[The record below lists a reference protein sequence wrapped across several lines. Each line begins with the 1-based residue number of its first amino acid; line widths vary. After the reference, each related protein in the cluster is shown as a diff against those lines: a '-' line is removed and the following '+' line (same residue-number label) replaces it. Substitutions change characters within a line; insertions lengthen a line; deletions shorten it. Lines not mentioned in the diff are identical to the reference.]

1 MKKLL
6 LTLAL
11 GVFVSSTVCARKAS
25 ETYYGATK
33 GGFAISFGAD
43 PVINFVGNM
52 FNGTNDQKFDG
63 FKGLGSDLFN
73 GATISGKYMLEDD
86 LALLSVLVSITN
98 QRRSMSI
105 TIFLTLKRRLL

>member
-11 GVFVSSTVCARKAS
+11 GVFVSSTVCARKVS

-52 FNGTNDQKFDG
+52 FN
-63 FKGLGSDLFN
+63 
-73 GATISGKYMLEDD
+73 
-86 LALLSVLVSITN
+86 
-98 QRRSMSI
+98 
-105 TIFLTLKRRLL
+105 